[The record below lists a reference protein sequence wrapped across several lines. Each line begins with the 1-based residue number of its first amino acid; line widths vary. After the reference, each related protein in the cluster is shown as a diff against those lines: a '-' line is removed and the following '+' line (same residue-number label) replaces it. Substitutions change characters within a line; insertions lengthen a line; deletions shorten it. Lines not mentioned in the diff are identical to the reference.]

1 MLASGSTQE
10 CIMINIMDDNI
21 LENDES
27 FTLSLSTAVTG
38 VTVAPA
44 MADFTIMEDDGMYMC
59 IHVCMRAI

>member
-1 MLASGSTQE
+1 
-10 CIMINIMDDNI
+10 MIDIIDDNI

>member
-10 CIMINIMDDNI
+10 CITIDITDDSI

-44 MADFTIMEDDGMYMC
+44 MADFTIMEDDGMYMY
-59 IHVCMRAI
+59 V